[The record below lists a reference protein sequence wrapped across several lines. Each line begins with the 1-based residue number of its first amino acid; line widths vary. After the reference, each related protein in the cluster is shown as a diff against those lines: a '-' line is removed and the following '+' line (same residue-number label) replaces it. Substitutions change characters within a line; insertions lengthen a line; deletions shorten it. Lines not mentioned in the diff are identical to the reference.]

1 MKEKRPVWILILI
14 VEYADSKFF
23 ELNVK
28 SSSTELQD
36 KAQLLNQGG
45 MGENNLSTF
54 LLFII

>member
-36 KAQLLNQGG
+36 KAQLLSQGG

>member
-14 VEYADSKFF
+14 VEYANSKFF
-23 ELNVK
+23 ELNAK
-28 SSSTELQD
+28 SSNTELQD
-36 KAQLLNQGG
+36 KAQLLSQGG